1 MLRFLKTYETKDFSR
16 DAQYNLGYGV
26 KICQN
31 NRSVQWHGAYSDTEG
46 TIAYFVARMIDQAG
60 QVLKSYALDTACI
73 EYANGQYN
81 YDDETF
87 YGTGVLPEGFYF
99 LEFNDGLNTFY
110 SEMFCVKNIATQF
123 LASGDWLASGDFLVS
138 QITIEPVEL
147 DYLSESTY

>member
-1 MLRFLKTYETKDFSR
+1 MLRFLKTYETKDFLR
-16 DAQYNLGYGV
+16 DAQYNYGYGV
-26 KICQN
+26 QILPN
-31 NRSVQWHGAYSDTEG
+31 SRSVQWHGAYSDTEG
-46 TIAYFVARMIDQAG
+46 TIAYFVARLINNG
-60 QVLKSYALDTACI
+60 GEVEKSYALDTACI

-81 YDDETF
+81 YDDESF
-87 YGTGVLPEGFYF
+87 YGTGVLPEGFYY

-147 DYLSESTY
+147 DYLNESTY